1 MKKLFCIYIA
11 FPLFLVYGRILCL
24 LWQDLNYFLHKH
36 FEGIFSPDLFGAY
49 NNDCFWA
56 FLYFSFF
63 ILALGLLLPKF
74 SKTLIARAQYFES
87 KCKIPARAAILLAQF
102 LCVLGILFA
111 LYYFTCAREC
121 VGLKFPG
128 KCACADCAIRPA
140 AGLYTWGILYAFIAE
155 PLYNWCRRF
164 LPEFIFKFDKKLAVM
179 VVCAALSLFCII
191 ALDGVWDFELSL
203 NFDFRCVLFTVF
215 MLPFIY
221 MVACGYN
228 AFLSGLHG
236 RGKTA
241 NLLLLLAFAAFP
253 FLFALF
259 FCAFD
264 YFLRK
269 RNAPMKSTTKL

>member
-1 MKKLFCIYIA
+1 M
-11 FPLFLVYGRILCL
+11 
-24 LWQDLNYFLHKH
+24 LWQDLNYFLHEN
-36 FEGIFSPDLFGAY
+36 FEGIFFPDLFSMD
-49 NNDCFWA
+49 NSDCFRV

-63 ILALGLLLPKF
+63 ILALGLLLPNF
-74 SKTLIARAQYFES
+74 SKTLIARMQYFEG

-121 VGLKFPG
+121 ADLKIPG
-128 KCACADCAIRPA
+128 KCGCADCAIRPA
-140 AGLYTWGILYAFIAE
+140 VVLYTWVILYAFIAE
-155 PLYNWCRRF
+155 PLYNWCGRI
-164 LPEFIFKFDKKLAVM
+164 LPDFIFKLDKKFAVM
-179 VVCAALSLFCII
+179 AGCAALSLFFII

-203 NFDFRCVLFTVF
+203 NFDFRCVLFTIS

-236 RGKTA
+236 RGKAA

-253 FLFALF
+253 FLFAVL

-264 YFLRK
+264 YYLRK
-269 RNAPMKSTTKL
+269 RNAPMKSATKF